1 MRDKR
6 LDQLSAGFLQGWRAA
21 EVSRIRL
28 NQCRIEVVLADEN
41 AQPVQQFG
49 LPVARTILVRRP
61 YGLLFIGRRAG
72 RSGKPAQLL
81 DRAQADSVGLAQG
94 SVDGPGFCHAHLS
107 AADQGRCISR
117 VGVTIA
123 DEAF

>member
-41 AQPVQQFG
+41 AQPVPQFG
-49 LPVARTILVRRP
+49 LLEP
-61 YGLLFIGRRAG
+61 FW
-72 RSGKPAQLL
+72 
-81 DRAQADSVGLAQG
+81 
-94 SVDGPGFCHAHLS
+94 
-107 AADQGRCISR
+107 
-117 VGVTIA
+117 
-123 DEAF
+123 